1 MSYNILCICKWG
13 VWAAVLCAAMLAF
26 GVQSVLASNRPQ
38 VSGTYDVV
46 QKTDLGSQ
54 EQIRMR
60 IHLVNHGQSSL
71 SVERMTIWDLSH
83 PEKGGTCAC
92 AVALGAH
99 ASADTTQVFTIRR
112 ADYQL
117 WQRGV
122 QPRVVLQLVGPRNTR
137 SKTVVRLNRISGQEA
152 K

>member
-1 MSYNILCICKWG
+1 MSDKILCICKWG
-13 VWAAVLCAAMLAF
+13 VWVAVLSAAMLPF
-26 GVQSVLASNRPQ
+26 EVQSALASNRPQ
-38 VSGTYDVV
+38 ISGTYDVAE
-46 QKTDLGSQ
+46 KTDLGSQ

-60 IHLVNHGQSSL
+60 IHLVNHGMSML
-71 SVERMTIWDLSH
+71 SIERMTIWDFSR
-83 PEKGGTCAC
+83 PEKGGTRAC

-99 ASADTTQVFTIRR
+99 ASADTTQVFTVRR

-122 QPRVVLQLVGPRNTR
+122 QPRVVLQLVGPGNTR
-137 SKTVVRLNRISGQEA
+137 SRTVVRLNRISGQEA

>member
-1 MSYNILCICKWG
+1 MSDKILCICKWG
-13 VWAAVLCAAMLAF
+13 VWVAVLSAAMLAF
-26 GVQSVLASNRPQ
+26 EVQSAQASNRPQ
-38 VSGTYDVV
+38 ISGTYDVAE
-46 QKTDLGSQ
+46 KTDLGSQ

-60 IHLVNHGQSSL
+60 IHLVNHGMSML
-71 SVERMTIWDLSH
+71 SIERMTILDFSR
-83 PEKGGTCAC
+83 PEKGGTRAC

-99 ASADTTQVFTIRR
+99 ASADTTQVFTVRR

-122 QPRVVLQLVGPRNTR
+122 QPRVVLQLVGPGNTR
-137 SKTVVRLNRISGQEA
+137 SRTVVRLNRISGQEA